1 MISELKTLTPVID
14 FGLGLHTTALPAGQP
29 VTVWLQALYNQAAY
43 TFALETTGTV
53 TKISNYQYRVTFA
66 TPGTY
71 TIQLAVT
78 PVSKGTNLMSN
89 ILDLTVTE
97 PNG

>member
-1 MISELKTLTPVID
+1 MISDLKTLTPSID
-14 FGLGLHTTALPAGQP
+14 FGLGLTTLQAQAGQP
-29 VTVWLQALYNQAAY
+29 VTVWLQTLYNQQAY
-43 TFALETTGTV
+43 TFILQCTGTV
-53 TKISNYQYRVTFA
+53 TKVSNYQYKVTFA

-71 TIQLAVT
+71 TLQLAVT
-78 PVSKGTNLMSN
+78 PVNKGTSLMSN

>member
-1 MISELKTLTPVID
+1 MISEYKNLVPAID
-14 FGLGLHTTALPAGQP
+14 FGLGLNTVTVPAGQP
-29 VTVWLQALYNQAAY
+29 VTVWLQTLYNQQAY
-43 TFALETTGTV
+43 TFALQTTGAV
-53 TKISNYQYRVTFA
+53 NKISNYQYTVTFA

-71 TIQLAVT
+71 TLQLAVT
-78 PVSKGTNLMSN
+78 PADKSIALMSN